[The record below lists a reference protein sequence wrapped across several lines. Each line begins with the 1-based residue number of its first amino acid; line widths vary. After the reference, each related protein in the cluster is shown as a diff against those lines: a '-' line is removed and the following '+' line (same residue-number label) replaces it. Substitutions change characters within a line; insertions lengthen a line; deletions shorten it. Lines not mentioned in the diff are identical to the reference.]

1 MQIIY
6 QNIKEGDF
14 KIKITTKDDL
24 WHLSQIVEEGDIVSG
39 TTLRKIKISGESEKA
54 VSNKKP
60 VHLSIEVERIEFAKF
75 SDVLRVLGTVT
86 LGPEDVPQGSHHTFE
101 LELNTIFTLHKDK
114 WMKFQLDRLNEA
126 VNEKSSKIMVVIV
139 DRDSVGFALL
149 KNYGFDFL
157 NEISGDVEKKE
168 YDKKQPSKEF
178 FSEAVEELIAY
189 VKRYDIKSL
198 IIASPAFW
206 KEDFLKILSKKNSA
220 IAKLSV
226 LATCNDTG
234 QNGVEEVLK
243 RPEVKSVLAKERA
256 SKEIELVEKLLYEI
270 SKDNLAAYGIKEVK
284 KAAEL
289 KAIKTLLI
297 LDSYLIE
304 ARQSGKYKELDELM
318 RMIDS
323 LGGEIVIISSEHEGG
338 LKLKGLGSIAA
349 LLRYKP

>member
-1 MQIIY
+1 
-6 QNIKEGDF
+6 
-14 KIKITTKDDL
+14 
-24 WHLSQIVEEGDIVSG
+24 
-39 TTLRKIKISGESEKA
+39 
-54 VSNKKP
+54 
-60 VHLSIEVERIEFAKF
+60 
-75 SDVLRVLGTVT
+75 
-86 LGPEDVPQGSHHTFE
+86 
-101 LELNTIFTLHKDK
+101 
-114 WMKFQLDRLNEA
+114 
-126 VNEKSSKIMVVIV
+126 MVVIV